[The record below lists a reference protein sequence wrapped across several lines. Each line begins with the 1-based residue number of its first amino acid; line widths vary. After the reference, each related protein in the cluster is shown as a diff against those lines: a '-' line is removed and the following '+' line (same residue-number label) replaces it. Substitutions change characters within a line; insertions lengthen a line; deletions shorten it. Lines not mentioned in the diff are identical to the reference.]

1 MANEQQKSGKITEN
15 SARELSQVVKWYRS
29 LPKGTVGV
37 PKQPSKA
44 ATKGGPWLGV
54 TQQDIPSGSSGNVNY
69 WSGTKGSETDSG
81 VTVSVYSRNVT
92 VKNAT
97 FIVFDYLDAGLE
109 IILPTTGISQ
119 NPAYGSGICP
129 CSCITGESATYWQI
143 TAQYQPVVGLN
154 WPLQNCCG
162 SSDTPHDVLFPLS
175 SGVWQS
181 NPFACKAK
189 DNTVQQVRWNL
200 ASDESG
206 FLNLTLTVGTGS
218 NQTQVQYRVKDYSSV
233 CSNTISLWEPLSVPG
248 GSSCFLPCQLCLIPI
263 QQFYCSMCPQGSV
276 VANATFT
283 TPADFTASM
292 NSQTYNLGVF
302 ATTGDSPPA
311 QTSGCQW
318 SLTGVPGANNTK
330 AKIVL
335 DMKGKVGDPASNSA
349 MTITMSLGLPGAAW
363 SQFEGQPTI
372 VFSALYAKCDGLTTF
387 APLSASNWPNIANS
401 NPTFPTDWN
410 LAVTMGI
417 TVIH

>member
-15 SARELSQVVKWYRS
+15 SARELSQVVKWYRG
-29 LPKGTVGV
+29 LPRGNSGVTTKGT
-37 PKQPSKA
+37 PAKRS
-44 ATKGGPWLGV
+44 GPWLGV
-54 TQQDIPSGSSGNVNY
+54 AQQDIPSGSSGNVNY
-69 WSGTKGSETDSG
+69 WVGTKGSETDSQI
-81 VTVSVYSRNVT
+81 TVSVFSRNIT
-92 VKNAT
+92 VKNGT
-97 FIVFDYLDAGLE
+97 FVVFDVLDSGLE
-109 IILPTTGISQ
+109 VLLPTTGITQ
-119 NPAYGSGICP
+119 NPAYGNGICP
-129 CSCITGESATYWQI
+129 CSYITGEAATYWAI

-162 SSDTPHDVLFPLS
+162 ASDTPHDVLFPLS

-181 NPFACKAK
+181 NPFSCKAK

-200 ASDESG
+200 ATSGG
-206 FLNLTLTVGTGS
+206 FLNLTLTVGTGT
-218 NQTQVQYRVKDYSSV
+218 NQTQVQYRVRDYSSV
-233 CSNTISLWEPLSVPG
+233 CSNTVSLWEPLAVPG
-248 GSSCFLPCQLCLIPI
+248 GSACFLPCQLCLIPI

-276 VANATFT
+276 PANATFT
-283 TPADFTASM
+283 TPADFTDSM
-292 NSQTYNLGVF
+292 KSQTYNLNVF

-311 QTSGCQW
+311 PTSGCQW
-318 SLTGVPGANNTK
+318 SLSGVPGPNDTK

-335 DMKGKVGDPASNSA
+335 DMKGKAGDPASNSA

-372 VFSALYAKCDGLTTF
+372 MFSALYAKCDGLTTF

-410 LAVTMGI
+410 LAVTMGSS
-417 TVIH
+417 VIH